1 VEKRWKVA
9 SIRGIPIY
17 ITVPWLIFAAFV
29 VYASYESFAQDL
41 SLNLTDQQ
49 ALLWSVLSA
58 ALFYASIILHE
69 LSHAATARMFDL
81 PVHGITLVFWGGYT
95 ETHSGER
102 GPLASFLIS
111 AAGPFST
118 LVLAG
123 IFGVGYAGSDGVLS
137 QILGNLA
144 VLSLLFAGLNALP
157 GFPVDGG
164 RMLLAVVWGI
174 TKDRFLALRV
184 AGWGGVVVGAVLGAI
199 GIQRLRAEHGDWLFF
214 AFIGWMMI
222 SQGLQVG
229 RQSPILRDLSA
240 GRVADAMAP
249 APPPI
254 PADATLLHA
263 LDTHLR
269 ADRTTE
275 FPVVEGFG
283 RVIGSLSF
291 ATAAK
296 VGARDPTRAVR
307 EAMTPRERMRIVR
320 PDVPLDR
327 ALEWIAGD
335 GQALVVDSD
344 RLLGRLTSS
353 DVDRWYRRRIAGE
366 TTPDGAAPVPPRP
379 DLGGVGDWR

>member
-9 SIRGIPIY
+9 SLGGIPIY

-29 VYASYESFAQDL
+29 VYGTYESLPRTLAP
-41 SLNLTDQQ
+41 TDRQ
-49 ALLWSVLSA
+49 ALLWSVLNA
-58 ALFYASIILHE
+58 CLFYGSIVFHE
-69 LSHAATARMFDL
+69 LAHAGTARMFKL

-95 ETHSGER
+95 ETHSSER
-102 GPLASFLIS
+102 GPLVSFLVT

-123 IFGVGYAGSDGVLS
+123 VFAIGSAASDGILS
-137 QILGNLA
+137 AILDNLA

-164 RMLLAVVWGI
+164 RMLLATVWGI

-184 AGWGGVVVGAVLGAI
+184 AGWGGVVVGAVLGTI
-199 GIQRLRAEHGDWLFF
+199 GIQRLQAGNGDWIFF

-222 SQGLQVG
+222 SQGIQVG
-229 RQSPILRDLSA
+229 KQAPILRDLSF
-240 GRVADAMAP
+240 GLVSDAMGP
-249 APPPI
+249 PPPPI
-254 PADATLLHA
+254 QADVTLLHA
-263 LDTHLR
+263 LETHLR

-291 ATAAK
+291 SSAAK
-296 VGARDPTRAVR
+296 VGGNDPTQGVR
-307 EAMTPRERMRIVR
+307 TAMTPRERTRVVR
-320 PDVPLDR
+320 PDLPLDR
-327 ALEWIAGD
+327 ALEWIAGG
-335 GQALVVDSD
+335 GQALVLDGD
-344 RLLGRLTSS
+344 RLLGRLTAG
-353 DVDRWYRRRIAGE
+353 DIDRWYQRRLSGE
-366 TTPDGAAPVPPRP
+366 IEPGGTAPVPPRP